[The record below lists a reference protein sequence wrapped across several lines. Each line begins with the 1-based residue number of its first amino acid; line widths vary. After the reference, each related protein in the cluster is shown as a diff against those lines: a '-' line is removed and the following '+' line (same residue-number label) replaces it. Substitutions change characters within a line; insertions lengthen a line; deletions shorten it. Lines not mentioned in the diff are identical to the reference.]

1 MRLAYLY
8 LRSRQVERAL
18 VLLVLLGTAALLWRQ
33 LSDGDPLND
42 DLMVTGL
49 PVAAAVIIGAS
60 TGSPFR
66 DVEDAARHWLPA
78 LRLPHLV
85 GLVLLATG
93 ALAVSTAAWHVSD
106 IQWALARN
114 LILFTGLAL
123 LGARLV
129 GPGLG
134 WLAPVAYG
142 FLAFLATLL
151 AAGQPHHQLR
161 WAKSDVPWAWSLHVG
176 KEHEAALVAILV
188 LVISLGTVVQ
198 WGARDRLE
206 EMI

>member
-8 LRSRQVERAL
+8 LRSRQAERAL
-18 VLLVLLGTAALLWRQ
+18 VLLVLLGAATLLWRR
-33 LSDGDPLND
+33 LSDGDPLNN

-49 PVAAAVIIGAS
+49 PVAAAIVISAG

-66 DVEDAARHWLPA
+66 DVEDTTRHWLPA

-85 GLVLLATG
+85 GLVLLAAG
-93 ALAVSTAAWHVSD
+93 ALALGTAAWHVSG
-106 IQWALARN
+106 IEWALVRN

-123 LGARLV
+123 LGARLA

-134 WLAPVAYG
+134 WLLPIGYA

-151 AAGQPHHQLR
+151 AAQQPGHQLQ
-161 WAKSDVPWAWSLHVG
+161 WGKSEVPWAWSLHAG
-176 KEHEAALVAILV
+176 KEHEAALVASLA
-188 LVISLGTVVQ
+188 LAISLGIIAR
-198 WGARDRLE
+198 WGARDWVE
-206 EMI
+206 ETV

>member
-161 WAKSDVPWAWSLHVG
+161 WAKSDVPWAWSLHAG